1 MDLNDL
7 LSGLMAD
14 MRKVT
19 DTASMIGEP
28 VKVGE
33 SRMVPLLGVT
43 IGFGTAATDLSGSGE
58 RKGARADGAGAGGTM
73 VVTPKAFV
81 VIDADGV
88 PQLIALKD
96 GKYATVQKAIV
107 LDTKLGASSP
117 ALPREEGSSPALER
131 AAKPKKLSSGGGSN
145 P

>member
-7 LSGLMAD
+7 LNGLMAD
-14 MRKVT
+14 MRKVS

-28 VKVGE
+28 LKVG
-33 SRMVPLLGVT
+33 SSHMVPLLGVT
-43 IGFGTAATDLSGSGE
+43 IAFGTAATDLSGSGD
-58 RKGARADGAGAGGTM
+58 RRGGRADGAGAGGTM

-81 VIDADGV
+81 VVGGDGL

-96 GKYATVQKAIV
+96 GKYGAVQKAIV
-107 LDTKLGASSP
+107 LEPSALVAPEAPSAPKLPPS
-117 ALPREEGSSPALER
+117 
-131 AAKPKKLSSGGGSN
+131 GGSN

>member
-14 MRKVT
+14 MRKVS
-19 DTASMIGEP
+19 DTASLVGKP
-28 VKVGE
+28 LKVGK
-33 SRMVPLLGVT
+33 SHMVPLLGVT
-43 IGFGTAATDLSGSGE
+43 IAFGTGATDASGSGE

-81 VIDADGV
+81 VVGEDGV
-88 PQLIALKD
+88 PQLVALKD
-96 GKYATVQKAIV
+96 GKYGVMRKPIALAAASTRADDASNASNARNAN
-107 LDTKLGASSP
+107 DTSN
-117 ALPREEGSSPALER
+117 
-131 AAKPKKLSSGGGSN
+131 AAKLPAKGGSH

>member
-7 LSGLMAD
+7 LNGLMAD
-14 MRKVT
+14 MRKVS

-28 VKVGE
+28 VKVGN
-33 SRMVPLLGVT
+33 SHMVPLLGVT
-43 IGFGTAATDLSGSGE
+43 IAFGTAATDLSGSGG
-58 RKGARADGAGAGGTM
+58 RRGARADGAGAGGTM

-81 VIDADGV
+81 VVGGDGV

-96 GKYATVQKAIV
+96 GKYGAVQKAIV
-107 LDTKLGASSP
+107 LEPSAP
-117 ALPREEGSSPALER
+117 AAIEGSSA
-131 AAKPKKLSSGGGSN
+131 PKLPSGGGSN

>member
-33 SRMVPLLGVT
+33 SQMVPLLGVT

-96 GKYATVQKAIV
+96 GKYAAVQKAIV
-107 LDTKLGASSP
+107 LDTKLGGP
-117 ALPREEGSSPALER
+117 ALPREEGSSPSLDR
-131 AAKPKKLSSGGGSN
+131 AHKPKKLSSGGGSN